1 MAVIQTLWNMS
12 SNIYNGGTIPFCMYE
27 EDMCIYEMDIESE
40 SCEEKI
46 VGVYDLGIPNK
57 QKHQL

>member
-1 MAVIQTLWNMS
+1 
-12 SNIYNGGTIPFCMYE
+12 MYE